1 MIETIIWKQALAVL
15 LELNTPKTFLKLFKA
30 LTASV
35 LSLPFVVKTL
45 LEIPL
50 LLNIFLV
57 ANE

>member
-30 LTASV
+30 LTARV
-35 LSLPFVVKTL
+35 LSLPFVFKTL